1 MLTEVALARVDLGQ
15 LSPTRHLLRKQEKP
29 IRKPQPNRLGQSSV
43 RETCLCAWTNELYTR
58 KWAAPRRFAKKARS
72 VSQMRM
78 PKSSGGEGG
87 ASAKGF
93 VRTLGA

>member
-43 RETCLCAWTNELYTR
+43 RETSMPVCLD
-58 KWAAPRRFAKKARS
+58 K
-72 VSQMRM
+72 
-78 PKSSGGEGG
+78 
-87 ASAKGF
+87 
-93 VRTLGA
+93 RTLHPEMGRA